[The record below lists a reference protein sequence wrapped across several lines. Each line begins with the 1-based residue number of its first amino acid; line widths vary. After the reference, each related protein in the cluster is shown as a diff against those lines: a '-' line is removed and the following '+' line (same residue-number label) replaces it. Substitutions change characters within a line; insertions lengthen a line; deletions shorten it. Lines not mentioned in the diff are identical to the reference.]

1 MRLFLIAALPLAAA
15 PAIANDTTSQLGTGG
30 LLFVTNENVSM
41 DSEDLSISPD
51 RVSVVYRFTNKG
63 DADDNVLVA
72 FPLPDITGDGDF
84 MVAIPDEDEQNLFGF
99 TTSFDGRPVK
109 STLHQYAFAFGVD
122 QTELLT
128 SLGVPLAP
136 FGEATQTAL
145 NALSDADHDQLV
157 HLGLVIPMQY
167 DDGSGWK
174 TDYTPVWTLK
184 STYTWEANFP
194 AGKTVEVRHAYT
206 PSVGGTVAT
215 TFLTPALRR
224 DGRGSAENLQGKI
237 LHRRQPDQNAE
248 SVDDQQDRF
257 LLHPL
262 CRELDFLRLV
272 HRRQLERPDRQIP
285 PHHRQ
290 GRPQEPRLLLLGRQ
304 GQEDRPHHLR
314 DDGRRLGAAGARSRH
329 PAAAAPRYG
338 ELTAMGET
346 LSELSDRL
354 AQVSD
359 VYAQRTGIVR
369 DDDWYVLKLQEE
381 AGELVAEHLR
391 LTGRG
396 RLRDGG
402 KAAALAARDDEAA
415 DLFAMVVLYCRHN
428 GIDLETALARKWFR
442 HLESPP

>member
-1 MRLFLIAALPLAAA
+1 MRLFLIAALLLAAA

-41 DSEDLSISPD
+41 DSEDLSISTD

-215 TFLTPALRR
+215 TFLTPPYDAT
-224 DGRGSAENLQGKI
+224 D
-237 LHRRQPDQNAE
+237 
-248 SVDDQQDRF
+248 
-257 LLHPL
+257 
-262 CRELDFLRLV
+262 
-272 HRRQLERPDRQIP
+272 
-285 PHHRQ
+285 
-290 GRPQEPRLLLLGRQ
+290 
-304 GQEDRPHHLR
+304 EDRPKIYKEKYCTDDSLIKTLKASMTNKTDFYSIPYVENWISYVWSTGANWSGPIGKFHLTIDKGDPRNLVSFCWDGKVRKTGPTTFEMTADDWVPPAHDLDILLLKHR
-314 DDGRRLGAAGARSRH
+314 DAGAS
-329 PAAAAPRYG
+329 
-338 ELTAMGET
+338 
-346 LSELSDRL
+346 
-354 AQVSD
+354 Q
-359 VYAQRTGIVR
+359 
-369 DDDWYVLKLQEE
+369 
-381 AGELVAEHLR
+381 
-391 LTGRG
+391 
-396 RLRDGG
+396 
-402 KAAALAARDDEAA
+402 
-415 DLFAMVVLYCRHN
+415 
-428 GIDLETALARKWFR
+428 
-442 HLESPP
+442 